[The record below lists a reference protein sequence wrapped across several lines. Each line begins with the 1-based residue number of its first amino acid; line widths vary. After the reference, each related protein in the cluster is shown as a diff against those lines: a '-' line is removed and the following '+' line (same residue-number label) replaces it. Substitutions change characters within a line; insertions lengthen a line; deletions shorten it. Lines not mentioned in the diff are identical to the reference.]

1 MTIQKYFFTSDQH
14 LSHRNVIKYV
24 NRPFKNVDEMNEA
37 IIERWNNTVGPNDV
51 VFNLGDVAFEKDEAK
66 RDWMLS
72 RMNGE
77 KHLIWG
83 NHDKGLK
90 HGWQRNFKSVADMRV
105 IHVPPEAN
113 AGYVGHRG
121 GGQRI
126 VLCHYA
132 MRVWDQSH
140 YGTWQLY
147 GHSHGSL
154 PDDKGMLSC
163 DVGVDCWNFTPVSME
178 QLNQFM
184 AKKTFRPLDH
194 HGKTWNDDKDDV

>member
-1 MTIQKYFFTSDQH
+1 MAIKYFFTSDQH

-24 NRPFKNVDEMNEA
+24 NRPFKDAEEMNEA
-37 IIERWNNTVGPNDV
+37 IISNWNSVVGPDDI

-66 RDWMLS
+66 LGWML
-72 RMNGE
+72 RRLNGE

-83 NHDKGLK
+83 NHDRGLK
-90 HGWQRNFKSVADMRV
+90 QGWQKYFKSVADMRV
-105 IHVPPEAN
+105 VHVPPESN
-113 AGYVGHRG
+113 NNYSGHRG

-163 DVGVDCWNFTPVSME
+163 DVGVDNWNFTPVSME

-184 AKKTFRPLDH
+184 AKKTFKPIDH
-194 HGKTWNDDKDDV
+194 HRGSYGEDDYQQD